1 MMSPAARHGYDDTVD
16 RSAPGYLVGA
26 APSNT
31 VVGDLPLVAP
41 AVIGAVDPD
50 DLGFDDLR

>member
-1 MMSPAARHGYDDTVD
+1 MSPAGARHGYDDTVD

-26 APSNT
+26 APSNN

-50 DLGFDDLR
+50 DLGFDDMR